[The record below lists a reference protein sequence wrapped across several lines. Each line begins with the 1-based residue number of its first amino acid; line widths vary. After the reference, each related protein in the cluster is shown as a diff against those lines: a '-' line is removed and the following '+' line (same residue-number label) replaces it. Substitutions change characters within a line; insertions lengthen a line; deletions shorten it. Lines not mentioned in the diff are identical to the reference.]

1 MPNDHLPPPPPGRC
15 PGVRLRRLLAAIALA
30 TTVGALGACSGETPG
45 DGVAPEDADPGP
57 AEMPGAEDDP
67 TLSGED
73 GAPGV
78 GDGRSGGTGSGSPD
92 SGGVEGEV
100 GDSPTAGET
109 G

>member
-1 MPNDHLPPPPPGRC
+1 MPNDHLTLPPPGRC
-15 PGVRLRRLLAAIALA
+15 PSARLRRLLAAIALA
-30 TTVGALGACSGETPG
+30 TTVGALGACSGDPAG

-57 AEMPGAEDDP
+57 AEMPGGEDDP

-73 GAPGV
+73 DAPGV
-78 GDGRSGGTGSGSPD
+78 GDGRSGGTGSGNPD
-92 SGGVEGEV
+92 SGDVEGEV